1 MEQRQKSTSDCKQ
14 NRFRKAITALIAAF
28 ALLGSS
34 MGYYAGTLPDHFYT
48 EVNTPLELETVL
60 PVTASTSIASSHT
73 AQETT
78 LRLFGLF
85 PFKTVALTS
94 VQRAELYPGGEPFG
108 IRMLMAGV
116 MVVSTGEISTD
127 SGSCCP
133 AEDAGIRVGD
143 VIQSINGKSVH
154 SNQDIQK
161 AIAAS
166 EGSPV
171 SVTLLRDHA
180 RYTFTVHP
188 VFSRLHCRWQ
198 TGMWVRDSTAGI
210 GTVTY
215 YMAAENQSAY
225 FAGLGHAVCDVDTGE
240 QIPLASGEVAAV
252 RITDVQAG
260 QPGIPGELHGQFA
273 GTADTG
279 VLFSNTECGLFGS
292 MHKLPPNKQ
301 AVELA
306 FKQEVTTGEAMIY
319 TTIEG
324 ESPAAYTIEIEEVH
338 SADTGTRNMVIHIT
352 DPALLALTGGIV
364 QGMSG
369 SPILQ
374 NGRLIGAVT
383 HVFVKDPTRGY
394 AIFAENMYAQTTAQR
409 IMETE

>member
-1 MEQRQKSTSDCKQ
+1 
-14 NRFRKAITALIAAF
+14 
-28 ALLGSS
+28 
-34 MGYYAGTLPDHFYT
+34 
-48 EVNTPLELETVL
+48 
-60 PVTASTSIASSHT
+60 
-73 AQETT
+73 
-78 LRLFGLF
+78 
-85 PFKTVALTS
+85 
-94 VQRAELYPGGEPFG
+94 
-108 IRMLMAGV
+108 MLMAGV